1 MHARSTMTSLTKSN
15 AAPAETRAHRRLV
28 MQERNFAPGLVLIG
42 IGVLFLFVQLTDI
55 GGEAVVAIIG
65 GGLLV
70 GYAVTRRY
78 GLLVPGGILSGLGL
92 GIIWQERV
100 LQDAGG
106 AVLVGLGVGF
116 LAVYLIDA
124 FARRGR
130 ALWWPVIPGGI
141 TLTIGLMLEA
151 GPGGTLVAVAPLW
164 PIVVIAIGAALVLHQ
179 MTAGGEHES
188 DTRSDV

>member
-1 MHARSTMTSLTKSN
+1 
-15 AAPAETRAHRRLV
+15 

-92 GIIWQERV
+92 GIIWQEQV

-106 AVLVGLGVGF
+106 AVLVGLGAGF
-116 LAVYLIDA
+116 LSIYLIDA
-124 FARRGR
+124 FVRRSR
-130 ALWWPVIPGGI
+130 ALWWPIIPGGI

-188 DTRSDV
+188 GTRSDV